1 MSEDQALNAQT
12 TEGEQDGEK
21 TQLLFRLIQT
31 GLNWMLFFPILLVE
45 RFTDYKIPRLLAFPL
60 LAVAA
65 LLGLYDFLYVSLAH
79 PVYAAAIDFSNQS
92 LINSMVVLTIVKSA
106 ELITTLVPPLFAI
119 SEILEP
125 IGNSLAYGVLA
136 LGVQSAF
143 LTLVQEGLVL
153 RYVLGLGFLLL
164 AVPNL
169 AVFGKKLVF
178 GSLILFLTL
187 PPIVATEAFV

>member
-1 MSEDQALNAQT
+1 M
-12 TEGEQDGEK
+12 
-21 TQLLFRLIQT
+21 LL
-31 GLNWMLFFPILLVE
+31 FPILLIE

-106 ELITTLVPPLFAI
+106 EFLATLGGLLPIA
-119 SEILEP
+119 EILEQ
-125 IGNSLAYGVLA
+125 IGGYLANGVLA
-136 LGVQSAF
+136 LGIQSVF
-143 LTLVQEGLVL
+143 LKLVQEGLVL
-153 RYVLGLGFLLL
+153 RYLLGLGFLLL

-169 AVFGKKLVF
+169 ADFGKKLVF